1 MGQKV
6 NPEGLRVGVIK
17 DWNSKWYADSK
28 HFGDYLVE
36 DHKIREYIKKK
47 LYVAGIAKIEVERTA
62 KFVKVTV
69 GKAGSLSVRS
79 KAGKGVGFVARST
92 QSVNKYG
99 EKRGF
104 RFRYSTSK
112 KMKSAK
118 YKTTGLAKN
127 VYTKTGLKKGK
138 KYYVQVR
145 YYYYDST
152 NQKVYGAYSNVKSV
166 KAN

>member
-1 MGQKV
+1 MQR
-6 NPEGLRVGVIK
+6 NRQTAI
-17 DWNSKWYADSK
+17 SIS
-28 HFGDYLVE
+28 
-36 DHKIREYIKKK
+36 
-47 LYVAGIAKIEVERTA
+47 KIEIERTA

-69 GKAGSLSVRS
+69 GKAGSLSVRY
-79 KAGKGVGFVARST
+79 KAGKGEGFVERT
-92 QSVNKYG
+92 KKSVNKNG

-152 NQKVYGAYSNVKSV
+152 NQKVYGAYSNAKSV

>member
-152 NQKVYGAYSNVKSV
+152 NQKVYGAYSNAKSV